1 MNLNDLLL
9 ESSSVDYKE
18 ALEIK
23 KPRSWLKSV
32 SAFANS
38 FGGHIVFGVRDN
50 PREVCGLDNP
60 QEVISKIT
68 ELIKAR
74 IDPTPRYQLHAFSED
89 DKICIDLEIQNGPA
103 YPYYYRFEGVCVAY
117 IRNGDQSEETSRQQ
131 LSALI
136 LKGMNKTFDAL
147 PSPYHMGDVSF
158 TLLAATFKNALKED
172 FQPDKDLLS
181 TTLVTEDGQVTN
193 GGLLLCDQGV
203 LSQSRIFCTRW
214 KGTHKGNIDADA
226 LDDKEYQGASL
237 ISLLQN
243 AEDFIRNNSKNPWS
257 IRGMTREER
266 SDYPYKAV
274 REVLVNALIHR
285 DYQVLGSEIHIEM
298 FDDRMEISSPGGMAN
313 GRRIQDMDLQHIP
326 SMRRNQV
333 ISDVFS
339 RLHYME
345 RRGSG
350 IDRIMT
356 SYAECAQK
364 PIFYSD
370 STFFLVTLPNR
381 SVAAPTQLSMDSENV
396 ETSAQNMETTA
407 QNVETSPQNVETS
420 AFFTPIEKLEHDLSK
435 LWMQASTKE
444 KILELFRRYGYEYE
458 FRTSHVAD
466 VFHVKNS
473 RANLV
478 IRELTAAGILESPSY
493 GTYHFIAKN

>member
-9 ESSSVDYKE
+9 EGSSVDYKE

-50 PREVCGLDNP
+50 PREVCGLVNP

-74 IDPTPRYQLHAFSED
+74 IDPTPRYQLHAFAED
-89 DKICIDLEIQNGPA
+89 NKICVDLAIQNGPA

-117 IRNGDQSEETSRQQ
+117 IRNGDQSEEASRQQ

-136 LKGMNKTFDAL
+136 LKGMNKTFDSL
-147 PSPYHMGDVSF
+147 PSPYHIGDVSF
-158 TLLAATFKNALKED
+158 TLLAATFKNTLKED

-181 TTLVTEDGQVTN
+181 TALVTEDGQVTN

-203 LSQSRIFCTRW
+203 LPQSRIFCTRW

-313 GRRIQDMDLQHIP
+313 GRRIQDMDLRHIP

-381 SVAAPTQLSMDSENV
+381 SVAAPAQLSMDSENV
-396 ETSAQNMETTA
+396 ETSAQNMETTIK
-407 QNVETSPQNVETS
+407 NVETSTHNVETS
-420 AFFTPIEKLEHDLSK
+420 AFSTPIEKLEHDLSK
-435 LWMQASTKE
+435 LRMQASTKE

-493 GTYHFIAKN
+493 GTYRFISK